1 MLLLRALLVSI
12 GLMFSAATLASA
24 PPKEEASTRSFA
36 YVSMEPAF
44 VVNVGEKGPVGYLR
58 ADISLRVENAALEA
72 VKHHMPVL
80 RHELIILLSRQAQ
93 ERLEAMPTR
102 EEVRLEALEVVRRIL
117 KEADGIEE
125 GVTDLMFTS
134 FLIQR

>member
-1 MLLLRALLVSI
+1 MHLLRVLLVSI
-12 GLMFSAATLASA
+12 CCLCSTATLASSA
-24 PPKEEASTRSFA
+24 PKEEASTRTFA

-44 VVNVGEKGPVGYLR
+44 VVNVGDTGPVGYLR
-58 ADISLRVENAALEA
+58 ADISLRVENAALDA

-80 RHELIILLSRQAQ
+80 RHELILLLSRQAQ
-93 ERLEAMPTR
+93 EKLEAMPTR
-102 EEVRLEALEVVRRIL
+102 EEVRLEALEAVRRIL